1 VNHDRSLSQE
11 VTIMLNIVCKTDP
24 ISGKDLSNITSLPC
38 VTHRSDETSLTIYFE
53 SENNRH
59 AYLEVP
65 VEHPISELSVNL
77 DNPTDEMIDE
87 G

>member
-1 VNHDRSLSQE
+1 
-11 VTIMLNIVCKTDP
+11 MLNIVCKTDP
-24 ISGKDLSNITSLPC
+24 ISGRDLTSVAGLPH
-38 VTHRSDETSLTIYFE
+38 VTHRGGETSLTVYFE
-53 SENNRH
+53 SEENRR
-59 AYLEVP
+59 AYLDVP

>member
-1 VNHDRSLSQE
+1 
-11 VTIMLNIVCKTDP
+11 MFNIVSRTDP
-24 ISGKDLSNITSLPC
+24 ISLKDLGNTEGLPYL
-38 VTHRSDETSLTIYFE
+38 VDQDAEHTITIYFE
-53 SENNRH
+53 SEANRK
-59 AYLEVP
+59 AFLDIP

>member
-1 VNHDRSLSQE
+1 
-11 VTIMLNIVCKTDP
+11 MFNIVCKTDP
-24 ISGKDLSNITSLPC
+24 ISGKDLTNIAGLPY

-53 SENNRH
+53 SEKNRH

-65 VEHPISELSVNL
+65 VEHPTSELSVNL

>member
-1 VNHDRSLSQE
+1 
-11 VTIMLNIVCKTDP
+11 MFNIICKTDP
-24 ISGKDLSNITSLPC
+24 ISGKDLSNITGLPH

-59 AYLEVP
+59 TYLEVP
-65 VEHPISELSVNL
+65 VEHPTSELSVNL

>member
-1 VNHDRSLSQE
+1 MFK
-11 VTIMLNIVCKTDP
+11 IICKTDP
-24 ISGKDLSNITSLPC
+24 ISGKDLSNITGLPQ

-59 AYLEVP
+59 TYLEMP
-65 VEHPISELSVNL
+65 VEHPTSELSVNL

>member
-1 VNHDRSLSQE
+1 
-11 VTIMLNIVCKTDP
+11 MFNIICKTDP
-24 ISGKDLSNITSLPC
+24 ISGKDLSNIAGLPH

-59 AYLEVP
+59 VYLEVP
-65 VEHPISELSVNL
+65 VEHPTSELSVNL

>member
-1 VNHDRSLSQE
+1 
-11 VTIMLNIVCKTDP
+11 MLNIVCKTDP
-24 ISGKDLSNITSLPC
+24 ISGQELSGIAGLPS

-53 SENNRH
+53 SEHNRH
-59 AYLEVP
+59 AYLEMP

-77 DNPTDEMIDE
+77 DNPTDDMIDE

>member
-1 VNHDRSLSQE
+1 
-11 VTIMLNIVCKTDP
+11 MFNITCKTDP
-24 ISGKDLSNITSLPC
+24 ISGKDLSNITSLPY

-59 AYLEVP
+59 TYLEVP
-65 VEHPISELSVNL
+65 VEHPTSELSVNL

>member
-1 VNHDRSLSQE
+1 
-11 VTIMLNIVCKTDP
+11 MLNIVCRTDP
-24 ISGKDLSNITSLPC
+24 ISGNDLSSIAGLPS

-59 AYLEVP
+59 AYLEMP